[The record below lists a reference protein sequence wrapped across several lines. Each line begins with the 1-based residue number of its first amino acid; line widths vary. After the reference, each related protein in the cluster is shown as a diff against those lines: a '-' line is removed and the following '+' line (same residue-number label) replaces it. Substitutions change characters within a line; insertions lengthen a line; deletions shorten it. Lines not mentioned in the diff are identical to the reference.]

1 MRRII
6 IFLAFLMSSFPLIG
20 QSAPPSPATVV
31 VNKGTIAVVVN
42 KSIITEGELI
52 HRLRLAA
59 INSGMEPTPANL
71 EKLKPQMLRVM
82 IDETLQ
88 RQAAEQ
94 HKIQVSDKDIVEA
107 IALLERNSGME
118 KGNIERVMKENNI
131 PISTLHNQFRAN
143 RMWIELIRAKYA
155 STLQT
160 TDWEVKQELKLQ
172 QEKADK
178 VQHHLAEIVLL
189 FDTPEQEERIKAD
202 LNRLMV
208 ELQKGAHFSALAQQF
223 SQAPTAAIGGDMG
236 WVTDNELGPE
246 VQEVLSHMDPG
257 QLSQPIRTPQS
268 YILIGYIEKKLPNS
282 AGQTLISLQQVLF
295 PFPPNASEE
304 TLMSIMTQAE
314 KIAKSAKSCSDL
326 ETRAKKDAPLA
337 QSRSQEGI
345 LETMPGP
352 LQKILQSL
360 PVNKTSQPLLTE
372 QGGLLI
378 MVCSKKTKKT
388 EPITEDVVRANLIE
402 RKLQRFSDRELRDI
416 KRASYIDFR
425 KSASTNMP
433 K

>member
-178 VQHHLAEIVLL
+178 VQHHL
-189 FDTPEQEERIKAD
+189 F
-202 LNRLMV
+202 
-208 ELQKGAHFSALAQQF
+208 
-223 SQAPTAAIGGDMG
+223 
-236 WVTDNELGPE
+236 
-246 VQEVLSHMDPG
+246 
-257 QLSQPIRTPQS
+257 
-268 YILIGYIEKKLPNS
+268 GY
-282 AGQTLISLQQVLF
+282 
-295 PFPPNASEE
+295 
-304 TLMSIMTQAE
+304 
-314 KIAKSAKSCSDL
+314 C
-326 ETRAKKDAPLA
+326 
-337 QSRSQEGI
+337 
-345 LETMPGP
+345 
-352 LQKILQSL
+352 
-360 PVNKTSQPLLTE
+360 
-372 QGGLLI
+372 
-378 MVCSKKTKKT
+378 
-388 EPITEDVVRANLIE
+388 
-402 RKLQRFSDRELRDI
+402 
-416 KRASYIDFR
+416 
-425 KSASTNMP
+425 
-433 K
+433 